1 MKKLLALML
10 ALTASLM
17 IASAQD
23 IIVLKNSERIDA
35 KIVNVSST
43 EISYKKASYL
53 DGPTFTL
60 NIAEVSSI
68 IYANGEVQAF
78 SDTPAPAPEP
88 QQQPAYNST
97 YSDMNSNA
105 AVNNSVQRSGGLKF
119 NPQPQ
124 GKKRTFGISIGYT
137 SKQMV
142 EGSEKMPWVN
152 AEYMMTGKEKESS
165 PALKVGLYW
174 APEFKYGIGI
184 QTGLYYEMSSSK
196 FTDNGEYGDGIS
208 LKCSEHTL
216 SIPLRIQYRYEIIK
230 DLSVFLYT
238 GPSFDISM
246 AYTATIG
253 ADGYSEKINMYDKE
267 NGFIEPYKRFNML
280 WGVGGGVRWKGL
292 QLMLGGDWGLTK
304 IVDNYDVKLNKPFF
318 ITVSYLF

>member
-1 MKKLLALML
+1 ML

-78 SDTPAPAPEP
+78 SDTPAPAPAP

-142 EGSEKMPWVN
+142 EGSEKMAWVN

-246 AYTATIG
+246 AYTATLG
-253 ADGYSEKINMYDKE
+253 GDGYSEKINMYDKE
-267 NGFIEPYKRFNML
+267 NGYGYKRFNML

-292 QLMLGGDWGLTK
+292 QLMLGGDWGLTNIYK
-304 IVDNYDVKLNKPFF
+304 DDPWKTKLNKPFS
-318 ITVSYLF
+318 ISLTYLF